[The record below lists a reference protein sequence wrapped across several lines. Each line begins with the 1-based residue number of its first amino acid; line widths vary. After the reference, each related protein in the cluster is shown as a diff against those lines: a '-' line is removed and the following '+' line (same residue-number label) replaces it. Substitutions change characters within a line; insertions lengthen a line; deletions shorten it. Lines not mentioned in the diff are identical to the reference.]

1 MDEITAADADAWERW
16 LEAHHAHT
24 DEIWIRVAKKSSG
37 IASVQPY
44 DATTVALCFGW
55 IDSHRRAG
63 DEATYLQRY
72 SPRRRGSHWSAIN
85 IARAEQLI
93 ADGRMR
99 PEGLAAFR
107 IGTST
112 TPEDTDRKA

>member
-1 MDEITAADADAWERW
+1 MNEITAVDADAWERW
-16 LEAHHAHT
+16 LEAHHSDT

-37 IASVQPY
+37 KPSVQPY

-63 DEATYLQRY
+63 DGDTYLQRY
-72 SPRRRGSHWSAIN
+72 SPRRRGSRWSAIN

-93 ADGRMR
+93 AEGRMR
-99 PEGLAAFR
+99 PEGLEAFR
-107 IGTST
+107 IGTAGVSPPT
-112 TPEDTDRKA
+112 AP